1 MAQVVPMAGAASSPE
16 DSPQKETVSEVD
28 IPSGSATDT
37 TPPVKPQG
45 LGGFAL
51 IFACGS
57 ALFSDGY
64 VNAISGPV
72 GTILSRLYK
81 ATDPVAFSRF
91 KQLFSSLAFAG
102 TVVGML
108 TFGVLSDKIGRK
120 FGMIFAS
127 CWLALFSVLAAGAYG
142 AGGSLGGL
150 YAALIAYRFLIG
162 IAIGAEYPAG
172 SVAASENTEGEGVNK
187 KRQQMY
193 FSLATNTMI
202 DWGFVVAAFIPLL
215 LIWIAGMDHLRLVW
229 RLSLGLGA
237 VPPLIL
243 LYFRTKME
251 ESKHFQKSSI
261 SNFAKMP
268 WWLIIKRYWVR
279 LAAVSLAWWIYDW
292 VTYPSGLYSD
302 YIVAH
307 VLPADASFQ
316 SNLGWGVVINLF
328 YIPGTLL
335 GALVNDRLGPKYTMI
350 LGLLLQAVFGFA
362 LSGGYS
368 NLKNHIGGF
377 VVLYGLFLSAGEFG
391 PGNNLGLLA
400 SKASGPTAVRG
411 TFYGIAA
418 AIGKIGAFIG
428 TYVFD
433 PISNSLAK
441 GDVDADIYTTGPF
454 YIGSGLALVSAA
466 VVFFFIP
473 NIGEDGMLKED
484 EEFKRYLEAN
494 GYDTSTMGS
503 LTADVEPPSYRSAVD
518 NESGSSVHED
528 KPKGTEA

>member
-1 MAQVVPMAGAASSPE
+1 MATIEAEHPPSFAEQKFERVEAIQEAV
-16 DSPQKETVSEVD
+16 PQK
-28 IPSGSATDT
+28 
-37 TPPVKPQG
+37 KQG
-45 LGGFAL
+45 LHGFAL
-51 IFACGS
+51 IFACGA

-72 GTILSRLYK
+72 GTILSIIYK
-81 ATDPVAFSRF
+81 DTNPAAFARF

-102 TVVGML
+102 TVLGML
-108 TFGVLSDKIGRK
+108 VFGVLSDKIGRK

-127 CWLALFSVLAAGAYG
+127 LWLALFSVLSAGAYG

-172 SVAASENTEGEGVNK
+172 SVAASENTEGDGVNK

-202 DWGFVVAAFIPLL
+202 DWGFVIAAFVPLVL
-215 LIWIAGMDHLRLVW
+215 VWICSVDHLRLVW
-229 RLSLGLGA
+229 RISLGLGA

-251 ESKHFQKSSI
+251 ESKHYQKSSI
-261 SNFAKMP
+261 SKYSQMP
-268 WWLIIKRYWVR
+268 WGLILKRYWVR
-279 LAAVSLAWWIYDW
+279 LLAICVAWWIYDW
-292 VTYPSGLYSD
+292 VTYPAGLYSD
-302 YIVAH
+302 YIIRN
-307 VLPADASFQ
+307 VLPENASLQ
-316 SNLGWGVVINLF
+316 RNLGWGVVINLF

-335 GALVNDRLGPKYTMI
+335 GALVNDRIGPKYTMI
-350 LGLLLQAVFGFA
+350 IGLLVQAVFGFA

-368 NLKNHIGGF
+368 NLKNHIAGF
-377 VVLYGLFLSAGEFG
+377 AILYGLFLSAGEFG

-400 SKASGPTAVRG
+400 SKAAGPTAVRG

-418 AIGKIGAFIG
+418 AVGKIGAFVG

-433 PISNSLAK
+433 PISNSLSHNNP
-441 GDVDADIYTTGPF
+441 DADIYTTGP
-454 YIGSGLALVSAA
+454 IGSGLALVSAA
-466 VVFFFIP
+466 VVFLFIP

-484 EEFKRYLEAN
+484 EEFKKYLAAN
-494 GYDTSTMGS
+494 GYDISQMGTLNANTSQDTLESHASSQGS
-503 LTADVEPPSYRSAVD
+503 PVKEVEQ
-518 NESGSSVHED
+518 
-528 KPKGTEA
+528 K